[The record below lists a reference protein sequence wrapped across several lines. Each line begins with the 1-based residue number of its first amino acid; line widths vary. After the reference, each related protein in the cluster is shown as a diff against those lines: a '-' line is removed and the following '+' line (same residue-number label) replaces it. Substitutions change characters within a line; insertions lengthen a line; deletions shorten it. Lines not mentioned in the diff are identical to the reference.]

1 DGLPEGNLS
10 VLVGRHGAM
19 NRAGRVRGRDNMVAA
34 HIRVGRLT
42 PEGLANRGLVG
53 FRAAPFPPLR
63 SGPTHSIS
71 RSPSRG
77 CPCGGGGIPT
87 ACMSEPEKRTQRLPI
102 GTFPGHRTEAVSHE
116 PRKRLILRAQICGRG
131 LDVLIVHHDARWL
144 GKAGEM
150 STPLQP

>member
-1 DGLPEGNLS
+1 MKTPILAGDLNIPKPSCLISCSHWLPEGNLS

-19 NRAGRVRGRDNMVAA
+19 NPAGRVRGRDNMVAA

-87 ACMSEPEKRTQRLPI
+87 ACMSEP
-102 GTFPGHRTEAVSHE
+102 
-116 PRKRLILRAQICGRG
+116 
-131 LDVLIVHHDARWL
+131 
-144 GKAGEM
+144 
-150 STPLQP
+150 